1 MDSLAKINID
11 LFNITKFA
19 YLICSNEVCTN
30 NSLAVMLL
38 IIMFLFYCASNVN
51 EIAQCPSFQMVQ
63 LSNEMLH

>member
-1 MDSLAKINID
+1 MESLAKINID

-38 IIMFLFYCASNVN
+38 IIMFLFYCASNVS

-63 LSNEMLH
+63 LSNKMLR